1 MYWTLGK
8 CKTIKSAPNW
18 WKLSK
23 WVISGRSPPLSG
35 KKSDWKQYYI
45 RIYANK
51 SSLWSM
57 VWRISLYT
65 QPSNTTNL
73 LIFLHITSPHSRVS
87 TFISVGVRWE
97 NYTCVIRYS
106 NSSDLRLF
114 GISQLVFNKEKK
126 SIFSVFSFHFLYIII
141 LYVRIWWMTVCT
153 YVIIHRYSPVKSV

>member
-1 MYWTLGK
+1 MKLVFVGQRSYLWTTPLNK
-8 CKTIKSAPNW
+8 KKTNW
-18 WKLSK
+18 K
-23 WVISGRSPPLSG
+23 P
-35 KKSDWKQYYI
+35 YYI
-45 RIYANK
+45 RIYANT

-57 VWRISLYT
+57 AWRISLYT

-73 LIFLHITSPHSRVS
+73 LIFLYITSPHSRVS

-126 SIFSVFSFHFLYIII
+126 AFLVCFLSIFCICAII
-141 LYVRIWWMTVCT
+141 LYVGCSDIMVDGWRCVLMLLYTDIL
-153 YVIIHRYSPVKSV
+153 R